1 MQLCNYVCLP
11 ALLAAWLSACMH
23 AFIHACVYVYI
34 MCTYN
39 VQMIFMRCLCWHKI
53 AVTAMV
59 RCIARNAATING
71 DEPRRRPSWSWSAQ
85 TAFDIWEPMMKLR
98 RDKRQLIE
106 NSWQT
111 QQTGGALLLVWRIWV
126 AMNSVDDTGY
136 SLVLRF
142 SFPILKILCKVLKLH
157 LSQSAAGVSARR
169 LTSQLW
175 PARPGFGYWS
185 RQAICEHLT
194 SAANQTKLSDQFGYA
209 VGLHLRLGCSGCPH
223 QMHMHTHT
231 QRHDVCKQTIYISH
245 VHTHTRPQDCP
256 SALPSELAALQC
268 QVLR

>member
-1 MQLCNYVCLP
+1 MCVCLP
-11 ALLAAWLSACMH
+11 CWLPDCLPVCIH

-39 VQMIFMRCLCWHKI
+39 VHMIFMRCLCWHKI

-126 AMNSVDDTGY
+126 AMNSMDDTGY
-136 SLVLRF
+136 SLVLHF
-142 SFPILKILCKVLKLH
+142 SFPILTILCKVLKLH

-175 PARPGFGYWS
+175 PARPAFGYWS
-185 RQAICEHLT
+185 RQENLWALDIRCE
-194 SAANQTKLSDQFGYA
+194 SDQTFWSIWICSRFA
-209 VGLHLRLGCSGCPH
+209 SPTWLFRLPPPDPH
-223 QMHMHTHT
+223 AHTHKGMTCADKQSTYYHMYT
-231 QRHDVCKQTIYISH
+231 QT
-245 VHTHTRPQDCP
+245 HTHVPRIALLHCLRSWLLC
-256 SALPSELAALQC
+256 SARS
-268 QVLR
+268 

>member
-1 MQLCNYVCLP
+1 
-11 ALLAAWLSACMH
+11 
-23 AFIHACVYVYI
+23 
-34 MCTYN
+34 
-39 VQMIFMRCLCWHKI
+39 
-53 AVTAMV
+53 
-59 RCIARNAATING
+59 
-71 DEPRRRPSWSWSAQ
+71 
-85 TAFDIWEPMMKLR
+85 
-98 RDKRQLIE
+98 
-106 NSWQT
+106 
-111 QQTGGALLLVWRIWV
+111 
-126 AMNSVDDTGY
+126 MNSVDDTGY

-223 QMHMHTHT
+223 QIHMHTHKGMT
-231 QRHDVCKQTIYISH
+231 CARNKQSTYRMY
-245 VHTHTRPQDCP
+245 THTRPQDCP